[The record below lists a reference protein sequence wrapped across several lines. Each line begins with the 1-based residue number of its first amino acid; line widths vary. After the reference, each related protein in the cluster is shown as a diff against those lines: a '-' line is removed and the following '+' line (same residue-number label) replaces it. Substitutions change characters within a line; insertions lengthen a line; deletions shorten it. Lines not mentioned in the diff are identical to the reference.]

1 MNDSKYPQLPNS
13 LHPNSG
19 TELMQEDSFQATVHP
34 EPSTDCGVTKSQ
46 TPKLVDDVP
55 DLVSVS
61 VSTNAMAELPVPPCE
76 FGPYE
81 IVSEIAR
88 GGMGVVYKARQKGLD
103 RYVALKM
110 VLSNQL
116 NSPNARM
123 RFLQE
128 ARSAASLD
136 HPNVVAIHDA
146 GEIDGKLFFTMAFVE
161 GTNLRQYVQDQDGLK
176 LSRAMDLFFAI
187 VAAVGH
193 AHENGIIHRDLKPA
207 NVLIDR
213 EGRARVTDFG
223 LAKKT
228 NDEQEITVAGQ
239 VFGTPAYMAPEQARN
254 SKDVGPPADVY
265 ALGALLYFLLTG
277 RAPFVADSVAELLVK
292 AVTEP
297 PMPLQSLNPNVPADV
312 QAVALKCL
320 SKPPGERYRD
330 ANELKRAL
338 EP

>member
-1 MNDSKYPQLPNS
+1 
-13 LHPNSG
+13 
-19 TELMQEDSFQATVHP
+19 
-34 EPSTDCGVTKSQ
+34 
-46 TPKLVDDVP
+46 
-55 DLVSVS
+55 
-61 VSTNAMAELPVPPCE
+61 MAELPVPPCE

-223 LAKKT
+223 LA
-228 NDEQEITVAGQ
+228 
-239 VFGTPAYMAPEQARN
+239 
-254 SKDVGPPADVY
+254 
-265 ALGALLYFLLTG
+265 
-277 RAPFVADSVAELLVK
+277 
-292 AVTEP
+292 
-297 PMPLQSLNPNVPADV
+297 
-312 QAVALKCL
+312 
-320 SKPPGERYRD
+320 
-330 ANELKRAL
+330 
-338 EP
+338 